1 MYGKSEKWLN
11 ITWNPLNLHQITTSK
26 LPLSAI
32 STNHKLNCMYC
43 FALFRLVSFGLI
55 YTSVHVCSVL
65 YSIDIRGLKLINDPD
80 TGRYDLLCL
89 VSHSK
94 DRPVTSRDTLVLWFP
109 KAILKTKETFSK
121 WLKQWINQVRVVR
134 IDMPRFSFTK
144 IRFL

>member
-1 MYGKSEKWLN
+1 MSRKSLNEKKMYGKSEKWLN
-11 ITWNPLNLHQITTSK
+11 ITWNPLNLHQITASK

-80 TGRYDLLCL
+80 TGRYHLLCL

-94 DRPVTSRDTLVLWFP
+94 DRPVTHLLSHARTHWSSDAQRPF
-109 KAILKTKETFSK
+109 LKHRKHSQND
-121 WLKQWINQVRVVR
+121 LNN
-134 IDMPRFSFTK
+134 
-144 IRFL
+144 

>member
-1 MYGKSEKWLN
+1 MKKKMYGKSEKWLN
-11 ITWNPLNLHQITTSK
+11 ITWNPLNLHQITASK

-80 TGRYDLLCL
+80 TGRYDLLCM

-94 DRPVTSRDTLVLWFP
+94 DRPVTPLLTQAGTHESSDSQRP
-109 KAILKTKETFSK
+109 FSK
-121 WLKQWINQVRVVR
+121 QRKHSRNDLNN
-134 IDMPRFSFTK
+134 
-144 IRFL
+144 